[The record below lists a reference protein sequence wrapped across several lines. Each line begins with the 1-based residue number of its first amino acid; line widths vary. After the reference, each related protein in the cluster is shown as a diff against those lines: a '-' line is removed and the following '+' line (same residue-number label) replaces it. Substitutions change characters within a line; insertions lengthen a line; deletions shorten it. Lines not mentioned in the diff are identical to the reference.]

1 MGKSTPASPKEYGKP
16 KLLSG
21 PLTLLAFGLLFED
34 APLGGRLDS
43 SCLVTT
49 SNLGEGGGG
58 RLKVCLGALV
68 PGLIVAGG
76 GGEGGDRVG
85 RDVTFFEPGRF
96 ENFCAFDFFV
106 FDPSFF
112 FNWANGFEDFRGD

>member
-21 PLTLLAFGLLFED
+21 PLTLLAFGLLFDD

-49 SNLGEGGGG
+49 SNFGEGGGG

-85 RDVTFFEPGRF
+85 RDVTLFEPGRF
-96 ENFCAFDFFV
+96 ENFCAFDFFELCSLFV

-112 FNWANGFEDFRGD
+112 FN